1 MPRKDSAMLAEIKS
15 WGRDPEN
22 KMKKRQRP
30 KWNPTSRADVVK
42 DRKTKLENE
51 TKTAKVITHDSLSE
65 LGRLSQSDSTFNMEE
80 CRKFLNSV
88 DKTAAN
94 SRLYREFD
102 SRNPSQVSTTPYWQR
117 WMVCTP
123 PENVDRKSST
133 CAKMFL

>member
-1 MPRKDSAMLAEIKS
+1 MLAEIKS

-80 CRKFLNSV
+80 CR
-88 DKTAAN
+88 DKRRETA
-94 SRLYREFD
+94 
-102 SRNPSQVSTTPYWQR
+102 
-117 WMVCTP
+117 
-123 PENVDRKSST
+123 
-133 CAKMFL
+133 